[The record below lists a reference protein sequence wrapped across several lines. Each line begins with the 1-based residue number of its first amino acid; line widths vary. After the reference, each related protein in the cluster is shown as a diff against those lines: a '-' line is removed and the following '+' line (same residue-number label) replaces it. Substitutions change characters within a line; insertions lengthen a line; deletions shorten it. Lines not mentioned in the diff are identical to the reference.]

1 MEDTIVLEQNFDNDN
16 DINLIQ
22 DEPIDE
28 IDIPTSLPQRP
39 RMKPKLMNRQKRF
52 EQSMRQDD
60 QGEAEG
66 IDAFM
71 NPNKRA
77 QPTVQKERS
86 IDYGEVGDDDMGFN
100 DFNDAPNNGFEEEEI
115 GQGYSS
121 TEEEKADLLNKL
133 ERLKKKGHHVN
144 TRINAYSGI
153 HEIRTEYN
161 RIKYAIDTEAAV
173 KFSRRMLVAC
183 VTGLEFM
190 NKRFDPLALQLDG
203 WSESI
208 MENVDDYDPVF
219 EELYAKYKTKVAVAP
234 EVRLIMMLG
243 GSAMMFHL
251 TNSMFKTAIPNM
263 NDVMKQN
270 PDLLKNMVSA
280 VQNTAQNGRT
290 SAPQSDPTQRPVT
303 PIGTDGRREMQGPG
317 FDLSSLMGG
326 ISMPPPPP
334 MNTRPVGPKEP
345 VEEDEGLPTLEEVQ
359 AAAQNIADDDLS
371 DIVSISGESTQGETR
386 EIAVKKPRKTRK
398 KKSDK
403 KEISL

>member
-60 QGEAEG
+60 QGETEG

-86 IDYGEVGDDDMGFN
+86 IDYGEIDDDMGFN
-100 DFNDAPNNGFEEEEI
+100 DFNDAPDQGFAEEEI

-121 TEEEKADLLNKL
+121 TDEEKADLLNKL
-133 ERLKKKGHHVN
+133 ERLKKKGHHIN
-144 TRINAYSGI
+144 SRINAYSGI

-161 RIKYAIDTEAAV
+161 RVKYAIDTEAAV

-290 SAPQSDPTQRPVT
+290 PAPQSDPTQRPVT
-303 PIGTDGRREMQGPG
+303 PVGSDGRREMQGPG